1 MPGLNRR
8 AAACYRFSMSRAP
21 LTDYEK
27 YIRTEELLALQKRPD
42 QLTCH
47 DELQFQIVHQ
57 VAELWM
63 KLVDHELGQAAALM
77 RGGEA
82 ARALRSLWRVRG
94 VMTLLQEQLSLLDT
108 MSPTDYMPIRTGLGR
123 GSGQESPGFRRL
135 LALPDEVWP
144 TFESLLA
151 ARSTT
156 LRAIYESPDAQPEL
170 FALAEALLD
179 FDQNLQSWRQR
190 HLMLVYRQIGAGTP
204 SLKGKASE
212 LLAEG
217 MKHRFFPK
225 LWEVRDELFA
235 EWSRSHPGGAD
246 GGYHG

>member
-1 MPGLNRR
+1 M
-8 AAACYRFSMSRAP
+8 AP

-27 YIRTEELLALQKRPD
+27 YIRTEELLALQKPVER
-42 QLTCH
+42 LSCH

-63 KLVDHELGQAAALM
+63 KLTEHELTHAASLM
-77 RGGEA
+77 REEEP
-82 ARALRSLWRVRG
+82 ARALRALDRVRG

-108 MSPTDYMPIRTGLGR
+108 MAPTDYMTIRGALGR

-135 LALPDEVWP
+135 LALPDEIWP
-144 TFESLLA
+144 SFQALLD
-151 ARSTT
+151 ARGTT
-156 LRAIYESPDAQPEL
+156 LRAVYDQPDANPEL
-170 FALAEALLD
+170 FAVAEALLD
-179 FDQNLQSWRQR
+179 FDQNLQAWRQR
-190 HLMLVYRQIGAGTP
+190 HLLLVYRQIGAGTP

-217 MKHRFFPK
+217 MKHRFFPA
-225 LWEVRDELFA
+225 LWDVRDELFA
-235 EWSRSHPGGAD
+235 EWTRTHPHGAD